1 MPERLLRCDNT
12 RKGFIIR
19 YSDVPNAFIISS
31 RELARPA
38 RKGRNANACSERTTT
53 GRSNTDGTR
62 LSSRR
67 AHKLIKTAH
76 NSMHKEGQHGIRQF
90 FPKRTFLCGILRLT
104 IMAATFFSIGAQTIS
119 STKWCDTEKEPSDS
133 SIEICLEPSVGPM
146 DGGVLVTIKGMQR
159 AAASHPTFSDTSGKS
174 LSTLADWK
182 SKCNQ
187 TSWWQ
192 CTFAGTDG
200 SKGRPLPAKASSCLG
215 NYVVCESPEQ
225 RISGDVFISV
235 SRNDSAFTFP
245 SPAGRNEIFAYY
257 GMLQCLLMM
266 HE

>member
-1 MPERLLRCDNT
+1 MPDRLLLCDNK
-12 RKGFIIR
+12 RKGFIR
-19 YSDVPNAFIISS
+19 YSDVPNSFIISN
-31 RELARPA
+31 RELARQV
-38 RKGRNANACSERTTT
+38 RKGRNVNACIERTKT

-76 NSMHKEGQHGIRQF
+76 NAMHRHVQHGIRQF
-90 FPKRTFLCGILRLT
+90 FPQRTFLCGILRLT
-104 IMAATFFSIGAQTIS
+104 IVAATFFSIGAQTIS
-119 STKWCDTEKEPSDS
+119 STKWCDTDKEPLDN

-159 AAASHPTFSDTSGKS
+159 AAASRPTFSDTSTGKS
-174 LSTLADWK
+174 LSTLADWE

-215 NYVVCESPEQ
+215 NFVVCESPEQ
-225 RISGDVFISV
+225 RMSGDVFVSV

-257 GMLQCLLMM
+257 GMLKFLLMM